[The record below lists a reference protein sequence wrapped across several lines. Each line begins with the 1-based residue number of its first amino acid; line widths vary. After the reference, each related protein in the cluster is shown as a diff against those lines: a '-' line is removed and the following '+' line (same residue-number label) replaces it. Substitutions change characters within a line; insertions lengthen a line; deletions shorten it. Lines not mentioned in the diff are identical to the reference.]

1 MLALNLNVFTLQSD
15 RISRLAAV
23 AALWTASLF
32 AAPAAALPVSNLTV
46 PRADVSTGVET
57 VGCAGCPS
65 RCCWGQNYYAP
76 GYPPPGIY
84 YSYGPG
90 WYGQGQGWAGTWNG
104 MALYGGWY
112 KGRWYGGW
120 YTPGSWSYRRGW

>member
-1 MLALNLNVFTLQSD
+1 MKFPSP
-15 RISRLAAV
+15 RLIAF
-23 AALWTASLF
+23 AALWTANVF
-32 AAPAAALPVSNLTV
+32 AMPATAMPVSGLTAAMGYV
-46 PRADVSTGVET
+46 ATEIDK
-57 VGCAGCPS
+57 VGCACSPY
-65 RCCWGQNYYAP
+65 RCCQGPRYFA
-76 GYPPPGIY
+76 PPGIY

-112 KGRWYGGW
+112 RGRWYGGW

>member
-1 MLALNLNVFTLQSD
+1 MKIPNPGLMV
-15 RISRLAAV
+15 V
-23 AALWTASLF
+23 ATLWTASLL
-32 AAPAAALPVSNLTV
+32 AMPAAAMPVSNLAV
-46 PRADVSTGVET
+46 KADDVSPRIEQ

-65 RCCWGQNYYAP
+65 RCCWGPNYYAP
-76 GYPPPGIY
+76 PPIY

-90 WYGQGQGWAGTWNG
+90 WYGQGQGWAGTWHG